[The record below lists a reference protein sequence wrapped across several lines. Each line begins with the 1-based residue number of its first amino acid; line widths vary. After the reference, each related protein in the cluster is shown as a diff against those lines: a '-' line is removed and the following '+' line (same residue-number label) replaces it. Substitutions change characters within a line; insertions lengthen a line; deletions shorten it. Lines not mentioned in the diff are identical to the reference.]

1 MYSGTTF
8 TNFSG
13 SIVGAHQKIDRVAY
27 AHLKKITY
35 PAKGFPS
42 LRQILHFEGKNG
54 PDGIKR
60 KSPAKDEPW
69 HFFDPFDDDDTGL
82 LVHIKRHYDELVI
95 ELKKGNHEKAA
106 FNAAWLAHALVDGLT
121 PAHHFPYEEK
131 LLELRGGESKDT
143 RDSIM
148 GKLLIPGDSVPDRIK
163 KNWAMWGH
171 GGVLST
177 HVAFELGVA
186 VMLAPLKFPKSVP
199 TDANLEKLNE
209 IGYLEWFE
217 RSAREIAMWD
227 MYDHFSQK
235 GWTVKLVRQ
244 VRNELAPVIIKT
256 VCLAW
261 YSAAR
266 EAGLLKG
273 KK

>member
-27 AHLKKITY
+27 AHLRKII
-35 PAKGFPS
+35 PMKGFPS
-42 LRQILHFEGKNG
+42 LRQVLHFEGKNG

-60 KSPAKDEPW
+60 KSPARDEPW
-69 HFFDPFDDDDTGL
+69 HFYNPFDDEDTVL
-82 LVHIKRHYDELVI
+82 LEHIKRHYSELVS
-95 ELKKGNHEKAA
+95 ELKKQNTDRAA

-131 LLELRGGESKDT
+131 LSELRGGESKESRNTIKD
-143 RDSIM
+143 
-148 GKLLIPGDSVPDRIK
+148 KLIIPGENVPDRIK
-163 KNWAMWGH
+163 KNWAMWGK

-177 HVAFELGVA
+177 HVAFEMGVA
-186 VMLAPLKFPKSVP
+186 VMMAPLKFPKNVP
-199 TDANLEKLNE
+199 TDANLKKLNE
-209 IGYLEWFE
+209 IGFIEWFE
-217 RSAREIAMWD
+217 RAAREIALLD
-227 MYDHFSQK
+227 MYDRFTEQ
-235 GWTVKLVRQ
+235 GWTVKLARQ

-273 KK
+273 KR

>member
-13 SIVGAHQKIDRVAY
+13 SIVGAHQKIDRVAF
-27 AHLKKITY
+27 AHFKKVVG
-35 PAKGFPS
+35 PAKGFPTV
-42 LRQILHFEGKNG
+42 RQILHFEGKNG

-69 HFFDPFDDDDTGL
+69 HFYDPFGGGDTVL
-82 LVHIKRHYDELVI
+82 IDHINRHYTELVN
-95 ELKKGNHEKAA
+95 ELKKNDKEKAA

-121 PAHHFPYEEK
+121 PAHHYPYEEK
-131 LLELRGGESKDT
+131 LTELRGGADKNTRNTIKNKLIISGDT
-143 RDSIM
+143 M
-148 GKLLIPGDSVPDRIK
+148 GDSLK
-163 KNWAMWGH
+163 KNWAMWGR
-171 GGVLST
+171 GGVLSS
-177 HVAFELGVA
+177 HVTFEMGVA
-186 VMLAPLKFPKSVP
+186 VMMAPLKFPKGVP
-199 TDANLEKLNE
+199 TEANLDKLNE
-209 IGYLEWFE
+209 IGFIEWFE
-217 RSAREIAMWD
+217 RAAKEIALLD
-227 MYDHFSQK
+227 MYDRFLQN
-235 GWTVKLVRQ
+235 GWSVKLVRQ

-273 KK
+273 KR

>member
-8 TNFSG
+8 TNHSG
-13 SIVGAHQKIDRVAY
+13 SIMGAHQKIDRVAY
-27 AHLKKITY
+27 AHLRKITDG
-35 PAKGFPS
+35 AEGFPS
-42 LRQILHFEGKNG
+42 LRQLLHFEGKNG

-60 KSPAKDEPW
+60 KSPAQDEPW
-69 HFFDPFDDDDTGL
+69 HFYDPLDDDDTVL
-82 LVHIKRHYDELVI
+82 LVHIKRHYAELVA
-95 ELKKGNHEKAA
+95 ELKKKNTEKAA
-106 FNAAWLAHALVDGLT
+106 FNAAWLAHAIVDGLT

-131 LLELRGGESKDT
+131 LTELRGGEGIHTRNTIKD
-143 RDSIM
+143 
-148 GKLLIPGDSVPDRIK
+148 KLIIPGDTMGDSIK

-177 HVAFELGVA
+177 HVAFEMGVA
-186 VMLAPLKFPKSVP
+186 VMMAPLKFPKNVP
-199 TDANLEKLNE
+199 TDGNLEKLNE
-209 IGYLEWFE
+209 IGFVEWFE
-217 RSAREIAMWD
+217 RAAREIALLD
-227 MYDHFSQK
+227 MYDNFSHT
-235 GWTVKLVRQ
+235 GWTIKLVRQ

-261 YSAAR
+261 YSASR